1 MPEIRTARILLV
13 EDDLPLRRA
22 MRRGLERCGH
32 TVEVAADGL
41 EGWQLIEAADP
52 PYDLV
57 ISDSRMPRMPGR
69 VLMAMILE
77 RCPATRVLRISG
89 EAGRD
94 PGPEGVASLDKP
106 FSLVEL
112 SRAVERVLR

>member
-77 RCPATRVLRISG
+77 RCPATRVLGISG
-89 EAGRD
+89 EAGCD
-94 PGPEGVASLDKP
+94 AGPEGIASLQKP

-112 SRAVERVLR
+112 GRAVDRALQ